1 MAAHSE
7 GSRLSRLH
15 SHIRP
20 AAVATNKADAYFN
33 ATPASSAA
41 VGITY
46 RHVARAEITAALL
59 GQINRRE
66 ARTGHYVPRVAGPH
80 ATAHTGMRLVEQAA
94 VIPNLTDAHRTAH
107 AQKLRGCLDTGG
119 AVIGG
124 FAAHG
129 RLVGLCGL
137 VGTWLGRASD
147 TLDMFYLFCDG
158 NVRDAGVGTRLIELI
173 KAEAR
178 QRGATKMY
186 ISATNTK
193 HTVDF
198 YMRRGAVLAEETFE
212 GEPNHEEDF
221 EEDSEAA
228 RWPGDGVD
236 LSNQVCLVVD
246 LTG

>member
-1 MAAHSE
+1 MTLLVAH
-7 GSRLSRLH
+7 
-15 SHIRP
+15 
-20 AAVATNKADAYFN
+20 VATGC
-33 ATPASSAA
+33 TSSRSRTSAAESPSVGRGTTAGA

-59 GQINRRE
+59 GQVNRRE

-80 ATAHTGMRLVEQAA
+80 ATARTGMRLVEQAA
-94 VIPNLTDAHRTAH
+94 VIPNLTDAHRTAR

-158 NVRDAGVGTRLIELI
+158 NVRDAGVGTTLIELI

-198 YMRRGAVLAEETFE
+198 YMRRGAVLAQETFE
-212 GEPNHEEDF
+212 DEPNHEEDF
-221 EEDSEAA
+221 EKDSEAA
-228 RWPGDGVD
+228 TWPGDGVD
-236 LSNQVCLVVD
+236 LRNQVCLVVD